1 MKFKFLFAG
10 LLAITLAFGIGQA
23 QKTTS
28 LQPSE
33 TIVDIINKGKHFTKL
48 AAALKFTGLDK
59 TLSKKGLF
67 TLFAPTNA
75 AFDKIPKATLD
86 QVLTNKVL
94 LTKILLYHVV
104 AGKFTTPDLLK
115 LKTLKTAEGSDV
127 KITNLKN
134 VLRINRSRMAAKG
147 VEATNGEIHVIGLL
161 LIPPMK

>member
-1 MKFKFLFAG
+1 MKLKFLFAG
-10 LLAITLAFGIGQA
+10 LITTALAFGIGQA

>member
-33 TIVDIINKGKHFTKL
+33 TIIDIINKGKHFTKL

-104 AGKFTTPDLLK
+104 TGKFTTPDLLK
-115 LKTLKTAEGSDV
+115 LKTL
-127 KITNLKN
+127 
-134 VLRINRSRMAAKG
+134 
-147 VEATNGEIHVIGLL
+147 NG
-161 LIPPMK
+161 

>member
-1 MKFKFLFAG
+1 MKLKFLFAG
-10 LLAITLAFGIGQA
+10 LITTALAFGIGQA

-33 TIVDIINKGKHFTKL
+33 TIIDIINKGKHFTKL

-127 KITNLKN
+127 KITNVKN

>member
-1 MKFKFLFAG
+1 MKLKFLFAG
-10 LLAITLAFGIGQA
+10 LITTALAFGIGQA

-59 TLSKKGLF
+59 TLSQKGLF

>member
-1 MKFKFLFAG
+1 MKLKFLFAG
-10 LLAITLAFGIGQA
+10 LITTALAFGIGQA

-33 TIVDIINKGKHFTKL
+33 TIIDIINKGKHFTKL